1 MGAWVTVVALA
12 VLLAGCTS
20 PEASRVRG
28 GGSGGDVGNR
38 DDVVTM
44 HEGSQPYYD
53 TPRLIVEP
61 APRERQAA
69 DGTGR

>member
-1 MGAWVTVVALA
+1 MRPWVTAVALVGLA
-12 VLLAGCTS
+12 AGCTS

-28 GGSGGDVGNR
+28 GGSGADVGNR
-38 DDVVTM
+38 GEVVTM
-44 HEGSQPYYD
+44 HEGSQPYHD

-69 DGTGR
+69 ERTGR